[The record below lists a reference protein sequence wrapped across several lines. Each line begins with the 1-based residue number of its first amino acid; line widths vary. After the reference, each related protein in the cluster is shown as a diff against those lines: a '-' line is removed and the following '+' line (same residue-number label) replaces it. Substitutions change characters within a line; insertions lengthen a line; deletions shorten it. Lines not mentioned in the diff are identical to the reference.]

1 MNDWIYLGAVL
12 FGAVSL
18 LIEADRNYRTTLDN
32 TPFPYHAILEQV
44 ELENLCTPREW
55 MSGFLFYS
63 LLYLLAYAIILSSA
77 ELFLLVRNANLAELE
92 VGAHTEFVGPLSD
105 PLELAG
111 TTYGKPIFVS
121 AFLIAFLSMGAM
133 KPVETYI
140 RALAHRLAGVP
151 RGVYKV
157 LERLQTVDYIKLND
171 KFPSPLLQKF
181 KATVVAENFADVSDQ
196 YTEDILTQLSTIDCL
211 SPSVT
216 AGFSRLH
223 FPLTHFDAFEDV
235 PHQLAREIDEVEE
248 QITKLKPNEASLKA
262 LHEKAVLASNSAK
275 AVFAVFYVRNNHAI
289 KNTDRHSPIAK
300 IEKLIARGYQTELNS
315 FAMSMFLGVLISM
328 SVVFVTYNWR
338 NTYTVTERPSLAET
352 QIENAWNKSAPEREL
367 ILHSKTEASI
377 TFGTDIIGTL
387 ELLAGDNV
395 LKEGLG
401 EDAKI
406 VPLEQNKKAKVSFP
420 SDHKGTVMLPKNSK
434 VTIHEL
440 PSLNAEPLLEL
451 PVSEDKSRL
460 TLPVKTVAVI
470 KLGQDLEVQTDVP
483 EKAKARF
490 VFSEGVDATYEG
502 EKLDATQVKLEAGN
516 EIFVTFL
523 QEVPALI
530 EAKDQPSGTMM
541 QLPTWSNCMPQLIAD
556 AEAKLRNGYV
566 SPENDSAKSA
576 KDQTGAKGGANEGPE
591 TKENAVS
598 QKCERAGDRGKNIWK
613 NAQYS
618 RVANW
623 SFWAVFKSGLMVLAT
638 VVATIFFREVR
649 VDQNSWKPWSFKRIP
664 FLRLLSMSISPAL
677 IGVFALSSASVLNL
691 IIDSG
696 FNVTQRQV
704 TELFQNNWVYFA
716 WHLAP
721 CMALS
726 ITALILMD
734 KHDDWPVEVS
744 LLVSA
749 VCGVILVGL
758 FWVIYTVNSFPSDD
772 QVVRLDWLFA
782 DWQISRQ
789 AFRDT
794 IITSVLPAVFI
805 FLFAAFL
812 ELTEDGK
819 GSNWLVVR
827 TIGAPVRHLQEL
839 VGERMTR
846 SLMYLAIILI
856 IAALMLFGNASKT
869 EAQQTVQQ
877 PAVTETA
884 ESATADSDDPKIL
897 LRIGVRKHAR
907 PFAYQSTRNSDV
919 LTAATPG
926 PLAASKYTGFIVK
939 ICDAVLTDLL
949 ANPIRQEVPA
959 IENRSAYTK
968 TFRLLRDNIKIVEV
982 DELVSRDK
990 EKSRFEYFGSD
1001 FDILCD
1007 PSTITNERRNG
1018 LILSA
1023 PLFLSG
1029 VSFINL
1035 RSLPSP
1041 KREGCPRVP
1050 LIGLVGNT
1058 TAANGGIRAILE
1070 ADELPRYRGLL
1081 IDWLDDGSNQCPK
1094 GKADYEAVEIYATH
1108 ADASKA
1114 FCNKEFHYYL
1124 GDQEIIINSARQIP
1138 GCEFDQAARTFTTD
1152 RYAIFGKID
1161 YIDAERARWVTRFFE
1176 VLSQKVPFSPSIL
1189 DTAFADTFIGTEKSR
1204 ALTLFFWSVRGPN

>member
-18 LIEADRNYRTTLDN
+18 LIEADRNYRTTLGN

-157 LERLQTVDYIKLND
+157 LERLQTVDYIKLNE

-181 KATVVAENFADVSDQ
+181 KTTISADRFSEVSDQ
-196 YTEDILTQLSTIDCL
+196 YTADLQTQLSTIDCL

-235 PHQLAREIDEVEE
+235 PHQLAREIAEVET
-248 QITKLKPNEASLKA
+248 QISKLQPNEASLKA

-300 IEKLIARGYQTELNS
+300 IEKQIARGYQTELNS

-328 SVVFVTYNWR
+328 MVIFVTYNWR
-338 NTYTVTERPSLAET
+338 NTYTVAERPSLAET
-352 QIENAWNKSAPEREL
+352 QIENEWNKRAPEREL
-367 ILHSKTEASI
+367 ILAEATEASI
-377 TFGTDIIGTL
+377 TFGADIFGTV
-387 ELLAGDNV
+387 ELLEGDEV
-395 LKEGLG
+395 LREGL
-401 EDAKI
+401 DADTQLVK
-406 VPLEQNKKAKVSFP
+406 LDENKSAKVSFP
-420 SDHKGTVMLPKNSK
+420 SAHKGTVLLPTDSK
-434 VTIHEL
+434 VTIREL
-440 PSLNAEPLLEL
+440 PELNAEPLLEL
-451 PVSEDKSRL
+451 PVSGDKSSL
-460 TLPVKTVAVI
+460 KLPIKTVAVVR
-470 KLGQDLEVQTDVP
+470 LGQKLEVRTEVP
-483 EKAKARF
+483 EKTKAKF
-490 VFSEGVDATYEG
+490 VFSEGIDATYDG
-502 EKLDATQVKLEAGN
+502 EKLGDTLVELNAGK
-516 EIFVTFL
+516 EIVVTFE
-523 QEVPALI
+523 QAAPALI
-530 EAKDQPSGTMM
+530 DAKDQPAGAMLP
-541 QLPTWSNCMPQLIAD
+541 LPTWSTCMPQLIAE
-556 AEAKLRNGYV
+556 AEAKLRQGYLRPEGNGV
-566 SPENDSAKSA
+566 NLADAQDGPDATPNPGSGT
-576 KDQTGAKGGANEGPE
+576 QTE
-591 TKENAVS
+591 TVYQMCREAA
-598 QKCERAGDRGKNIWK
+598 EAGKTKWK
-613 NAQYS
+613 NSQYS

-623 SFWAVFKSGLMVLAT
+623 SFWAVLKSGLMVLAT

-677 IGVFALSSASVLNL
+677 IGVFALSSAFVMNL

-716 WHLAP
+716 WHLGP

-734 KHDDWPVEVS
+734 KHDDWPVEIS
-744 LLVSA
+744 LIVSA
-749 VCGVILVGL
+749 VCGVVLVGL

-772 QVVRLDWLFA
+772 QFFRLDWLFA
-782 DWQISRQ
+782 DWQVPRQ

-819 GSNWLVVR
+819 GSNWLIVR
-827 TIGAPVRHLQEL
+827 TVGAPVRHLQDL
-839 VGERMTR
+839 VGARMMR
-846 SLMYLAIILI
+846 SLFYLAIILT
-856 IAALMLFGNASKT
+856 IAALLVFGSTSRT
-869 EAQQTVQQ
+869 EAQQATDTVSNALA
-877 PAVTETA
+877 PK
-884 ESATADSDDPKIL
+884 DDPQIL

-926 PLAASKYTGFIVK
+926 PLAAQKYTGFIVK

-949 ANPIRQEVPA
+949 ANPIRQTVPA
-959 IENRSAYTK
+959 TQSKQEYTK
-968 TFRLLRDNIKIVEV
+968 TFRLLRDNIEIVEV
-982 DELVSRDK
+982 DALVSRDK

-1070 ADELPRYRGLL
+1070 ANELPRYRGLL

-1108 ADASKA
+1108 AEASKA
-1114 FCNKEFHYYL
+1114 FCNEEFHYYL

-1161 YIDAERARWVTRFFE
+1161 YIDAERSRWVTRFFE